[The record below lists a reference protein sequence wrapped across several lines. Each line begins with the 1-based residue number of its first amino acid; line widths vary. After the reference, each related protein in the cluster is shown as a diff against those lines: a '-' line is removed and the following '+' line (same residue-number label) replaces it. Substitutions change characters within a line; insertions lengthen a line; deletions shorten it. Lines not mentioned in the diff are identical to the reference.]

1 MNNDLRKTNIWSFGK
16 SEYKRFLDIKVS
28 KKTSILSY
36 LYGILLTAIPLL
48 PIAWLMFEIVEVLW
62 YRSNTVY
69 IFLTIAWVLFMFAN
83 GLSNYISIRL
93 LKIKE
98 KDMDNMQTIDEKA
111 IFVYQCFNIGFGV
124 FVLFIFA
131 FILVSMR

>member
-83 GLSNYISIRL
+83 GLSNYISVRL